1 MTARI
6 GIVATL
12 TAALCAG
19 ALGGERTEDG
29 RTLVVPEAQ
38 AELGTVYYV
47 LPGLDA
53 QVTFV
58 SDAPLEHIKGTNN
71 DVIGYAVVGK
81 DGAPVAGDFHLP
93 VSDFDTGIPM
103 RNEHLQ
109 GERWMHAAS
118 FPDVRFELTGVEG
131 MEKVKES
138 EGFTTYS
145 ATLVG
150 SMTVKEVTKAMRIPA
165 RLTAM
170 PASDRTRVR
179 AKGDLLAIRCEYTIN
194 MSDFGVGVGD
204 PAMASGKLS
213 DELGMDTF
221 LLLSTVAPADQRR

>member
-1 MTARI
+1 MKRLHA
-6 GIVATL
+6 VFAT
-12 TAALCAG
+12 G
-19 ALGGERTEDG
+19 ALLAGTALAGERTEDG
-29 RTLVVPEAQ
+29 RTLVVPEAVAAQ
-38 AELGTVYYV
+38 GTVYYV

-71 DVIGYAVVGK
+71 QVIGYVVAGEN
-81 DGAPVAGDFHLP
+81 GAPVAGDFHLP

-118 FPDVRFELTGVEG
+118 FPDVRFDLSGVEG
-131 MEKVKES
+131 MEKVKEA

-150 SMTVKEVTKAMRIPA
+150 EMTVKGVTKPMRIPA
-165 RLTAM
+165 RLTMM
-170 PASDRTRVR
+170 PASERTSVR
-179 AKGDLLAIRCEYTIN
+179 AKGDLMAIRCEYTIL
-194 MSDFGVGVGD
+194 MSDFGVGAND
-204 PAMASGKLS
+204 PAMKSGKLS
-213 DELGMDTF
+213 DELEMDTF